1 MDEVKSINTWR
12 RKIGRSGN
20 PSAVEL
26 LSVVKQFTAAD
37 LDFSTDNSL
46 RTIVQA
52 TQGMVVNP
60 IQIWAKIKWPDTG
73 AAYPTNADEFFLG
86 LQGALNTNMRVL
98 GILPQSCFSTSFE
111 DDYFPVMLRND
122 YLIHPT
128 NREIETLEAC
138 SLRMHPGN
146 YQEAVPGDRFNGG
159 DFFLSF
165 RVIYENLPIADF
177 F

>member
-1 MDEVKSINTWR
+1 MDEVKSINAWR
-12 RKIGRSGN
+12 RKIGRNGN

-26 LSVVKQFTAAD
+26 LSVVKQFTAAE
-37 LDFSTDNSL
+37 LNFSTDNSL

-60 IQIWAKIKWPDTG
+60 VQIWAKIKFPDTG
-73 AAYPTNADEFFLG
+73 AALPTNVDDIYIG
-86 LQGALNTNMRVL
+86 LKGALNTQMRVL
-98 GILPQSCFSTSFE
+98 GILPASCWSTSYK
-111 DDYFPVMLRND
+111 DDYFPVMLNND
-122 YLIHPT
+122 YLSHVA
-128 NREIETLEAC
+128 NRQIETLEAC
-138 SLRMHPGN
+138 SLRLYPAN
-146 YQEAVPGDRFNGG
+146 YEEAVPGDRFNGG